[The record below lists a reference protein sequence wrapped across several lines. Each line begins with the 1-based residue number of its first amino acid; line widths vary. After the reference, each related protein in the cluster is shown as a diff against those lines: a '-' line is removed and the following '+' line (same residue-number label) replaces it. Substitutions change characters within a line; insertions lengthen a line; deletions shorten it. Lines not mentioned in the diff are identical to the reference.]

1 MQMRN
6 ILLMMLALLAVAVS
20 SYGEEKKH
28 LLTTHELGWMNN
40 LEEAKATALKEKKPI
55 ILFLHSQRCFYC
67 PKLIEEVFPQLEVQK
82 FLNKNFIK
90 LDLDVATGS
99 DSIEEDTGDQAPERF
114 IVSMTP
120 AILFMGPKEEKLYR
134 KGKKHM
140 IIYGFWKPNEL
151 ITWGKEALKRFEKLH
166 GVTYAK

>member
-1 MQMRN
+1 MKS
-6 ILLMMLALLAVAVS
+6 ILFALMALLFTTAS
-20 SYGEEKKH
+20 SYAQEKKH
-28 LLTTHELGWMNN
+28 VLTTHELGWMNN
-40 LEEAKATALKEKKPI
+40 LEEAKAIAFKEKKPI

-67 PKLIEEVFPQLEVQK
+67 PKLIEEVFPRPEVQK
-82 FLNKNFIK
+82 FLEENFIK

-99 DSIEEDTGDQAPERF
+99 DSIEEDTADQAPERF

-140 IIYGFWKPNEL
+140 IIYGFWKPKEL
-151 ITWGKEALKRFEKLH
+151 LTWGKEALKRFQKLY
-166 GVTYAK
+166 GESYAK

>member
-1 MQMRN
+1 MKS
-6 ILLMMLALLAVAVS
+6 ILFIIMTLLFTTVS
-20 SYGEEKKH
+20 SYAQEKKH
-28 LLTTHELGWMNN
+28 VMTTHELGWMNN
-40 LEEAKATALKEKKPI
+40 LEEAKEIALKEKKPI

-67 PKLIEEVFPQLEVQK
+67 PKLIEEVFPQPEVQK
-82 FLNKNFIK
+82 FLNENFIK

-99 DSIEEDTGDQAPERF
+99 DSIEEGTGDQAPERF

-120 AILFMGPKEEKLYR
+120 GILFMGPKEEKLYR

-140 IIYGFWKPNEL
+140 IIYGFWKPDEL

-166 GVTYAK
+166 GATYAQ

>member
-1 MQMRN
+1 MKR
-6 ILLMMLALLAVAVS
+6 ILLIIMTLLFTS
-20 SYGEEKKH
+20 LFSYAQEKKH
-28 LLTTHELGWMNN
+28 VQTTHELGWMNN
-40 LEEAKATALKEKKPI
+40 LEEAKAIALKQKKPI

-67 PKLIEEVFPQLEVQK
+67 PKLIEEVFPQPEVQK
-82 FLNKNFIK
+82 FLNENFIK

-99 DSIEEDTGDQAPERF
+99 DSIEEGTGDQAPERF

-120 AILFMGPKEEKLYR
+120 GILFMGPKEEKLYR

-140 IIYGFWKPNEL
+140 IIYGFWKPDEL
-151 ITWGKEALKRFEKLH
+151 ITWGKEALKRFEKLY

>member
-1 MQMRN
+1 MKH
-6 ILLMMLALLAVAVS
+6 IISLLLLISLGITHLSAD
-20 SYGEEKKH
+20 EKKH
-28 LLTTHELGWMNN
+28 VQTTHELGWMNN
-40 LEEAKATALKEKKPI
+40 LEETKTIALKEKKPI

-67 PKLIEEVFPQLEVQK
+67 PKLIEQVFPDPKVQK
-82 FLNKNFIK
+82 FLTEHFVK

-99 DSIEEDTGDQAPERF
+99 DSIEEDTADQAPERF

-140 IIYGFWKPNEL
+140 IIYGFWKPDEL
-151 ITWGKEALKRFEKLH
+151 ITWGNEALKRFQKLYGGH
-166 GVTYAK
+166 YAK

>member
-1 MQMRN
+1 MMKKIITLVV
-6 ILLMMLALLAVAVS
+6 ILLFAAATAAA
-20 SYGEEKKH
+20 EEKKH
-28 LLTTHELGWMNN
+28 VVTTFELGWMDN
-40 LEEAKATALKEKKPI
+40 LDEAKSIAAKTKKPI

-67 PKLIEEVFPQLEVQK
+67 PKLIENVFPNPKVQK
-82 FLNKNFIK
+82 FLTEHFVK

-99 DSIEEDTGDQAPERF
+99 DSIEEDTAGQAPERF

-140 IIYGFWKPNEL
+140 IIYGFWKPDEL
-151 ITWGKEALKRFEKLH
+151 ITWGKEALKRFEKLY
-166 GVTYAK
+166 GGTYAQ

>member
-1 MQMRN
+1 MMKKIITLVV
-6 ILLMMLALLAVAVS
+6 ILLFAAATAAA
-20 SYGEEKKH
+20 EEKKH
-28 LLTTHELGWMNN
+28 VVTTFELGWMDN
-40 LEEAKATALKEKKPI
+40 LDEAKSIAAKTKKPI

-67 PKLIEEVFPQLEVQK
+67 PKLIENVFPDPKVQK
-82 FLNKNFIK
+82 FLTEHFVK

-99 DSIEEDTGDQAPERF
+99 DSIEEDTAGQAPERF

-140 IIYGFWKPNEL
+140 IIYGFWKPDEL
-151 ITWGKEALKRFEKLH
+151 ITWGKEALKRFEKLY
-166 GVTYAK
+166 GGTYAQ